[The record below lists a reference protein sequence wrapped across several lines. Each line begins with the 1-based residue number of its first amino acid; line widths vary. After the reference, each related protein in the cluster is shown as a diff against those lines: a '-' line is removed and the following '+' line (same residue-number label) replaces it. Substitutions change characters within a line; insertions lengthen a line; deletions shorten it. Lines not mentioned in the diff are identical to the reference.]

1 MSVYFDDVQEYVWQI
16 TGTTQEVE
24 AAIQEVFPYAYVEV
38 KQAPPMDLPPNVEAC
53 CGSGEGTVIPVLR
66 YELQAASAN
75 VDDIITEVKAYGFWT
90 SPYAKWDNSDTWD
103 LFFWDNETD
112 DEVFL

>member
-38 KQAPPMDLPPNVEAC
+38 KQTPPMDLPPNVEAC

>member
-1 MSVYFDDVQEYVWQI
+1 MSVYFDDVQEYVWQL

>member
-1 MSVYFDDVQEYVWQI
+1 MSVYFDDVQEYVWQL

-66 YELQAASAN
+66 YELQAARAN
-75 VDDIITEVKAYGFWT
+75 VDDIITEIKAYGFWT

>member
-1 MSVYFDDVQEYVWQI
+1 MSVYFDDVQEHVWQL
-16 TGTTQEVE
+16 TGTVQEVE
-24 AAIQEVFPYAYVEV
+24 AAIREAFPYAYVEV
-38 KQAPPMDLPPNVEAC
+38 KQTPPMDLPPNVEAC
-53 CGSGEGTVIPVLR
+53 CGSGEGTVLPVLR

-75 VDDIITEVKAYGFWT
+75 VDDIITEIKAYGFWT

>member
-75 VDDIITEVKAYGFWT
+75 VDDIITEVKVYGFWT

-103 LFFWDNETD
+103 LFI
-112 DEVFL
+112 LG

>member
-1 MSVYFDDVQEYVWQI
+1 MSVYFDDVQEYVWQL

-53 CGSGEGTVIPVLR
+53 CGSGEGTVTPVLR

-75 VDDIITEVKAYGFWT
+75 VDDIITEIKVYGFWT

-103 LFFWDNETD
+103 LFFWDNEVD

>member
-1 MSVYFDDVQEYVWQI
+1 MSVYFDDVQEYVWQL

-38 KQAPPMDLPPNVEAC
+38 KQAPPIDLPPNVEAC